1 MADGILHRVKTH
13 SRDCRAR
20 RGRRQTRKF
29 PPGRCGGIQIS
40 LHVKHLP
47 TLFIVMDPD
56 LLTLT
61 VLDVVF
67 YHIPNKPY
75 ARTNRNG

>member
-13 SRDCRAR
+13 SRDCHAHS
-20 RGRRQTRKF
+20 GADRQTRKF
-29 PPGRCGGIQIS
+29 TPGRCGGIQIS
-40 LHVKHLP
+40 LYVKHLP

-61 VLDVVF
+61 VLDVF
-67 YHIPNKPY
+67 YYIPNKPY
-75 ARTNRNG
+75 AHTNRNS